1 MWGLLLRPE
10 TFYVA
15 YLHFVFFHVLI
26 ASNLFFSQ
34 ESKEPVRVPTRK
46 AGLWHFSTVSVA
58 GFKEPLQIAALPGVS
73 GEKRKQQ
80 PYLVLY
86 CQRGSERTLN
96 AFVDW
101 REEVSFIG
109 QATLK
114 INGTEAAP
122 FDPMPLV
129 PGSLDRMKLPGK
141 TSSLLREAIQVEL
154 SIHNRQAL
162 FVLLHWDKIQ
172 RQMQQ
177 SCATN

>member
-1 MWGLLLRPE
+1 M
-10 TFYVA
+10 
-15 YLHFVFFHVLI
+15 HSVFFHVLI
-26 ASNLFFSQ
+26 ASNLFLNQ
-34 ESKEPVRVPTRK
+34 ESKEVLRVQPPK
-46 AGLWHFSTVSVA
+46 AGRWYFSTVSVA
-58 GFKEPLQIAALPGVS
+58 GFKEPLQIASLPGVS
-73 GEKRKQQ
+73 GEHNKQQ

-86 CQRGSERTLN
+86 CQRGTERSLN

-114 INGTEAAP
+114 INGTEAAQ